1 MKHRDYDW
9 LQTISRPFI
18 SQFYPTPSRFP
29 NSLLCLANKDI
40 LRLLWTLSSWAS
52 YWPCTIRRNCVLISL
67 YFFMALLQ
75 SSTCLFFFP
84 PNLEDSTY
92 SLIENKEYLS
102 LDIQVPFYTCPHGL
116 CWHMSFAR
124 VRARSFISLCASY
137 SCVMT
142 HMGTQ

>member
-1 MKHRDYDW
+1 MIGYK
-9 LQTISRPFI
+9 
-18 SQFYPTPSRFP
+18 QFQ
-29 NSLLCLANKDI
+29 D
-40 LRLLWTLSSWAS
+40 LSSAS
-52 YWPCTIRRNCVLISL
+52 FTQHPLDFQTHCFAWQIKIFLD
-67 YFFMALLQ
+67 YFEHFLLELRIDPVQ
-75 SSTCLFFFP
+75 YEETACSSPFTSSWHCFNLAPAFFFFP